1 MFPKR
6 QVSNIELTER
16 ARHLLKVLIERYI
29 EEGQP
34 VGSRT
39 LAREAGLN
47 LSPATVRNVIADL
60 EEMGLVTSPHT
71 SAGRVP
77 TVKGYRFFID
87 SLLTVK
93 PLEQELTQKLWQ
105 DLEAPED
112 PHELIETA
120 SRLLSRITHMAA
132 LVTLPRRQQITLR
145 QIEFVPLSKGRV
157 LVILVSEDQEIH
169 NRIIRPTRSF
179 TPAQLQQAAN
189 YLNAHLMGKRLTE
202 LRSAL
207 LQELRQTGEELN
219 AEIRAVLEMAESAF
233 EAESLEEEDFVLT
246 GQTNLMDFADLAD
259 YTRLRTLFEAF
270 EEKSNLLH
278 LLDQCLEAEGVQIFI
293 GEESGYQPLEQCS
306 LVTRSYALKGRTLGV
321 LGVIGPTR
329 MPYES
334 VIPLVEVTAKLL
346 GAALNQ
352 KLMSPS

>member
-1 MFPKR
+1 MSPKR
-6 QVSNIELTER
+6 QVSNIGLTER

-60 EEMGLVTSPHT
+60 EEIGLVTSPHT

-77 TVKGYRFFID
+77 TVKGYRLFID

-93 PLEQELTQKLWQ
+93 PLAQELTQKLWQ
-105 DLEAPED
+105 DLEALEA

-132 LVTLPRRQQITLR
+132 LVTLPRRQQITCR
-145 QIEFVPLSKGRV
+145 QIEFVPLSQGRV
-157 LVILVSEDQEIH
+157 LVILVSDDQEIH
-169 NRIIRPTRSF
+169 NRIIRPTRPF
-179 TPAQLQQAAN
+179 TPDQLQQAAN

-233 EAESLEEEDFVLT
+233 EAESLEEDFVLT

-259 YTRLRTLFEAF
+259 HTRLRTLFEAF
-270 EEKSNLLH
+270 EEKSKLLH

-306 LVTRSYALKGRTLGV
+306 LVTRSYTLEGRTLGV

-334 VIPLVEVTAKLL
+334 VIPLVEVTANLL
-346 GAALNQ
+346 SAALNQ